1 MTNCCASIGLP
12 AAPSSTVNA
21 SIIRS
26 KTIAVV
32 SDHTPILCCNWA
44 WIAIKGAQPITV
56 KNLLKLMNDKQMFI
70 ASNSIDYKNGRKKPH
85 FFYHLAMHIEFSAL
99 FYDHNRRF
107 DFKYLL
113 LSW

>member
-44 WIAIKGAQPITV
+44 RIAIKVAQPITV
-56 KNLLKLMNDKQMFI
+56 KNLLKRMNDKQMFI
-70 ASNSIDYKNGRKKPH
+70 ASNSIDYKNGRKKTH
-85 FFYHLAMHIEFSAL
+85 FFIIWQCT
-99 FYDHNRRF
+99 
-107 DFKYLL
+107 
-113 LSW
+113 LSSQPYFMITTDVLILNIYC